1 MTYCS
6 NLDHLVAA
14 IGGKVSLP
22 SMTEL
27 RSMQELDWEIRKSRW
42 LTTDEWLQEL
52 LNSLIEL
59 DDTKEPL
66 KKHFLRTWTTL
77 ILFSKSTL
85 TKAVRLMELPSE
97 LQELPRNQEALG
109 EQP

>member
-6 NLDHLVAA
+6 NLNRLVAA
-14 IGGKVSLP
+14 IEGKVGMP

-27 RSMQELDWEIRKSRW
+27 RSMQELDWELRKSRW

-59 DDTKEPL
+59 DDTKAPL
-66 KKHFLRTWTTL
+66 KKHYLRAWTAL

-97 LQELPRNQEALG
+97 W
-109 EQP
+109 